1 MYQYLAQ
8 IGWFP
13 TKRNCPECEG
23 IMVINRREDAI
34 DGVTWKC
41 NNKTSK
47 RKQKKKPCGTRI
59 SVRDGTWA
67 SDSKLTIPEIIQHN
81 FLWYTK

>member
-1 MYQYLAQ
+1 MLL
-8 IGWFP
+8 
-13 TKRNCPECEG
+13 
-23 IMVINRREDAI
+23 NRKEDAV

-41 NNKTSK
+41 NNVTSI

-67 SDSKLTIPEIIQHN
+67 SLSRLTIPEIIQHN
-81 FLWYTK
+81 FLLYSKYVIEFSFVWLTSDTYFIC